1 MTDYI
6 LQCTGLAK
14 NYGKTQALKG
24 IDLKLEPGHFIGLLG
39 PNGSGKT
46 TLMKIVAGVMSPSS
60 GEVLVGGN
68 PIGRSSKAL
77 VSYLPDKDYLPE
89 QKIIQTVDMFADFFT
104 DFDRTKAITMLS
116 DLHLDTNQHPKHLS
130 KGNREKLQLVLAM
143 SRKAKLY
150 LLDEPIG
157 GIDPAARDYIL
168 HTILENYSEDASVLL
183 STHLIGDV
191 ESVLDDAVFIKEGN
205 IIACRSTEELRNTE
219 NMSVDAYFREVFKC

>member
-6 LQCTGLAK
+6 LHCKGLTK
-14 NYGKTQALKG
+14 NYGTHPALKG
-24 IDLKLEPGHFIGLLG
+24 IDLSLEPGRFIGLLG

-46 TLMKIVAGVMSPSS
+46 TLMKIVAGMLSPTS
-60 GEVLVGGN
+60 GEVTVGGF
-68 PIGRSSKAL
+68 PIGKDSKAL
-77 VSYLPDKDYLPE
+77 ISYLPDTDYLPD
-89 QKIIQTVDMFADFFT
+89 QKIERTLDVFADFFT
-104 DFDRTKAITMLS
+104 DFDRTKAVTMLS
-116 DLHLDTNQHPKHLS
+116 DLHLDTKLAPKKLS

-143 SRKAKLY
+143 SRRAKLY

-168 HTILENYSEDASVLL
+168 HTILDNYSEDGSVLL

-191 ESVLDDAVFIKEGN
+191 ESVLDDAVFLKEGQ
-205 IIACRSTEELRNTE
+205 ILAHRSTEELRSTE

>member
-6 LQCTGLAK
+6 LHCTGLTK
-14 NYGKTQALKG
+14 YYGMTRALKG
-24 IDLKLEPGHFIGLLG
+24 IDLTLEPGRFIGLLG

-46 TLMKIVAGVMSPSS
+46 TLMKIIAGVMTPTS
-60 GEVLVGGN
+60 GEILVGGK
-68 PIGRSSKAL
+68 PIGKETKAMI
-77 VSYLPDKDYLPE
+77 SYLPDKDYLPD
-89 QKIIQTVDMFADFFT
+89 QKIGQTVDLFADFFP
-104 DFDRTKAITMLS
+104 DFDRTKAVTMLS
-116 DLHLDTNQHPKHLS
+116 DLHLDLNQAPKKLS

-143 SRKAKLY
+143 SRRAKLY

-191 ESVLDDAVFIKEGN
+191 ESVLDDAVFLKEGEILAHRN
-205 IIACRSTEELRNTE
+205 TEELRNTE
-219 NMSVDAYFREVFKC
+219 NRSVDAYFREVFKC

>member
-6 LQCTGLAK
+6 LQCAGLTK
-14 NYGKTQALKG
+14 YYGKTQALKG
-24 IDLKLEPGHFIGLLG
+24 IDLNLEPGRFIGLLG

-46 TLMKIVAGVMSPSS
+46 TLMKIIAGVMTPTS
-60 GEVLVGGN
+60 GQVLVGGN
-68 PIGRSSKAL
+68 PIGRESKSMISFL
-77 VSYLPDKDYLPE
+77 PDLDYLPD
-89 QKIIQTVDMFADFFT
+89 QKIAKTVDMFADFFS
-104 DFDRTKAITMLS
+104 DFDRVKAEAMLS
-116 DLHLDTNQHPKHLS
+116 DLKLDTALAPKKLS

-143 SRKAKLY
+143 SRRAKLY

-168 HTILENYSEDASVLL
+168 HTILENYSEDGSVLL

-191 ESVLDDAVFIKEGN
+191 ESVLDDAVFLKEGQ
-205 IIACRSTEELRNTE
+205 ILAHRSTDELRDTE